1 MAEPKSGSTSQRFDA
16 GMPDYSDPSRD
27 DFVALSRDRVPIR
40 SMTADDLDAIVRID
54 KRLTGRNRRKYYQ
67 RKLENVMSSSAV
79 RVSLVAEIDGIAAG
93 YIMARVDYG
102 EFGTF
107 EPVAVIDTIGVDPG
121 HGRGGIGHALM
132 SQLMANLSNLL
143 IEVVRTELT
152 WDNFQLLDFLK
163 KTGFTPSQHLVLTK
177 HVE

>member
-1 MAEPKSGSTSQRFDA
+1 MSEPKSAATPQRFDA

-54 KRLTGRNRRKYYQ
+54 KRLTGRDRRNYYQ

-79 RVSLVAEIDGIAAG
+79 RVSLIAEIDGAPVG
-93 YIMARVDYG
+93 YVMARVDYG

-107 EPVAVIDTIGVDPG
+107 EPVAIIDTIGVDPG
-121 HGRGGIGHALM
+121 FGRLGIGRALM

-143 IEVVRTELT
+143 IETVRTELT
-152 WDNFQLLDFLK
+152 WDNFSLLDFLQ

-177 HVE
+177 HVD

>member
-1 MAEPKSGSTSQRFDA
+1 MREPKSSVTPQRFDA
-16 GMPDYSDPSRD
+16 GMADYSDPSQD

-54 KRLTGRNRRKYYQ
+54 KRLTGRDRRNYYQ

-79 RVSLVAEIDGIAAG
+79 RVSLVAEIDGAAAG
-93 YIMARVDYG
+93 YVMARVDYG

-107 EPVAVIDTIGVDPG
+107 EPVAIIDTIGVDPG
-121 HGRGGIGHALM
+121 YGRLGIGHALM

-143 IEVVRTELT
+143 IETVRTELT
-152 WDNFQLLDFLK
+152 WDNFSLLDFLK
-163 KTGFTPSQHLVLTK
+163 KTGFTPSQRLVLTK
-177 HVE
+177 RIE